1 MSILVVFTSKLKEGV
16 EEKYFALS
24 KEVLEQALKQPGLI
38 FLDRGRSVMQERGI
52 ISVSEWASEEA
63 LEAWREN
70 PVHKRAQ
77 EIAIKELFE
86 SHVLKKAQIE

>member
-1 MSILVVFTSKLKEGV
+1 MVFTAKLKEGV
-16 EEKYFALS
+16 EEKYLALS
-24 KEVLEQALKQPGLI
+24 REVLEQALKQPGLI

-63 LEAWREN
+63 LQAWRDH
-70 PVHKRAQ
+70 PVHRRAQ

-86 SHVLKKAQIE
+86 TYTLKKAQCQ

>member
-1 MSILVVFTSKLKEGV
+1 MSILVVFTAKLKEGV
-16 EEKYFALS
+16 EEKYLALS
-24 KEVLEQALKQPGLI
+24 REVLEQALKQPGLI

-63 LEAWREN
+63 LQAWRDH
-70 PVHKRAQ
+70 PVHRRAQ

-86 SHVLKKAQIE
+86 TYTLKKAQCQ

>member
-1 MSILVVFTSKLKEGV
+1 VSILVVFTAKLKEGV
-16 EEKYFALS
+16 EEKYLALS
-24 KEVLEQALKQPGLI
+24 REVLEQALKQPGLI

-63 LEAWREN
+63 LQAWRDH
-70 PVHKRAQ
+70 PVHRRAQ

-86 SHVLKKAQIE
+86 TYTLKKAQCQ